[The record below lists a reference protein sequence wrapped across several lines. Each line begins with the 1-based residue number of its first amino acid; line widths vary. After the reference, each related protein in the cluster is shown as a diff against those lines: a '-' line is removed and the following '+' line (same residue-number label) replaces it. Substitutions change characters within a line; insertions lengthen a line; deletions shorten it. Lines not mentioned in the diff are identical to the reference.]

1 MESKAFL
8 ALGDSYT
15 IGEGVEQKESF
26 PYILAEL
33 MKAKS
38 PDSSMEVKVVAKT
51 GWTTDELSAKIDEEA
66 KEGNFIPEYSLVTL
80 LIGVNNQYRG
90 PEKGYNQDRY
100 EQEFTSLLERALGFA
115 GGEAEKLRVLSI
127 PDWGQTPFGK
137 KSGRDLALVS
147 KEIDGYNS
155 FASTLCASKNIRFLD
170 ITPYSREVAADLSFI
185 TEDGLHYSGKS
196 NKHYAQVVFES
207 L

>member
-38 PDSSMEVKVVAKT
+38 AISSMEVKVVAKT
-51 GWTTDELSAKIDEEA
+51 GWTTDELSTKIDEET
-66 KEGNFIPEYSLVTL
+66 KEGNFISKYSLVTL

-90 PEKGYNQDRY
+90 PEKGYTQERY
-100 EQEFTSLLERALGFA
+100 EQEFSSLLDRALGFA
-115 GGEAEKLRVLSI
+115 GSETGKVRVLSI

-137 KSGRDLALVS
+137 KSGRNLTLIS
-147 KEIDGYNS
+147 KEIDAYNT
-155 FASTLCASKNIRFLD
+155 FASNLCASKNVRFLD
-170 ITPYSREVAADLSFI
+170 ITHIPER
-185 TEDGLHYSGKS
+185 
-196 NKHYAQVVFES
+196 
-207 L
+207 

>member
-1 MESKAFL
+1 MNLTRIL

-15 IGEGVEQKESF
+15 IGEGVNEAESF

-38 PDSSMEVKVVAKT
+38 PDSSLEVKVVAKT
-51 GWTTDELSAKIDEEA
+51 GWTTDELGDKIDEEE
-66 KEGNFIPEYSLVTL
+66 KEGNFVLEYSLVTL

-90 PEKGYNQDRY
+90 PEKGYNQERY
-100 EQEFTSLLERALGFA
+100 EQEFPPLLEKALRFA
-115 GGEAEKLRVLSI
+115 GGQAEKVRVLSI
-127 PDWGQTPFGK
+127 PDWGKTPFGR
-137 KSGRDLALVS
+137 KSDRDLTLVS
-147 KEIDGYNS
+147 KEIDAYNS
-155 FASTLCASKNIRFLD
+155 FASILCDSKNVRFLD
-170 ITPYSREVAADLSFI
+170 ITPYSREVAADTSFI

-196 NKHYAQVVFES
+196 NEHYAQVVFDS